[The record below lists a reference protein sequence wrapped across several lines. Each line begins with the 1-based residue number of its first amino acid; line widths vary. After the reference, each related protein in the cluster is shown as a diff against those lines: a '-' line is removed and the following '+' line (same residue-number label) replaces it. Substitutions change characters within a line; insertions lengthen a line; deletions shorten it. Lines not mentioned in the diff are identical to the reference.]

1 MVRTRVKICCISS
14 PEEAALALVAGAD
27 AVGLVG
33 PMPSGA
39 GIIGYERARHIAATV
54 PPPVMPVLL
63 TSQTRAE
70 AIAEQARAC
79 EINTVQLVKHVS
91 VDTHDWLARHAPALR
106 RIQVIH
112 VEGMEALE
120 VIAHYGD
127 RPHAFLLD
135 SGRPDTDEYGGT
147 GRRHDWQVSARCVR
161 EARRPVFLAGG
172 LDAANAA
179 EAIAAVRPFGLDV
192 CSGLRT
198 DEGLDPT
205 RLAAFMRAVRKA
217 DAEASRQVA

>member
-14 PEEAALALVAGAD
+14 PEEAALALDAGAD
-27 AVGLVG
+27 ALGLVG

-39 GIIGYERARHIAATV
+39 GIIGDERARHIAATV

-63 TSQTRAE
+63 TSQTEAE
-70 AIAEQARAC
+70 AIAEQARTCA
-79 EINTVQLVKHVS
+79 INTVQLVKHVS
-91 VDTHDWLARHAPALR
+91 ADTHDWLARHAPTLR

-120 VIAHYGD
+120 VIAGYGD

-135 SGRPDTDEYGGT
+135 SGRPGTDEFGGT

-161 EARRPVFLAGG
+161 EAGRPVFLAGG
-172 LDAANAA
+172 LDPANAA
-179 EAIAAVRPFGLDV
+179 EAIMAVRPFGLDV

-198 DEGLDPT
+198 EKGLDST
-205 RLAAFMRAVRKA
+205 RLAAFMQAVREA
-217 DAEASRQVA
+217 DADKARQAA